1 MHLICCLLP
10 KPNRDTME
18 ALFVFLKWVA
28 SFSHV
33 DEETGSKMD
42 LHNLATVICP
52 NILYAKGKDPYKDES
67 FSAVRAVHEL
77 LEYQDEFWVVSP
89 PRPLLPFRR
98 ILTTFSP
105 PPGARGVCDH
115 PLRSRPLRQPVPNHV
130 QGDSRPCCLLPRLD
144 QDSQELGS
152 HLRHDDTR
160 GGASSAPRPAAS
172 MERARRRPT
181 WERQS
186 SRIHRRRRGATRL
199 VLHLRSHS
207 RPAGRIV
214 R

>member
-1 MHLICCLLP
+1 MSIEGVFRKNGNIRRLKDLCEALDRDAAVINLSDENPVQLAALLKRFLRDLPDPLMTFKLFHLFIASQREFLQPLPFSSLLTRDCAGIEPLEERKKIMHLICCLLP

-77 LEYQDEFWVVSP
+77 LEYQDEFWLVSP
-89 PRPLLPFRR
+89 L
-98 ILTTFSP
+98 
-105 PPGARGVCDH
+105 H
-115 PLRSRPLRQPVPNHV
+115 PLRPSRY
-130 QGDSRPCCLLPRLD
+130 
-144 QDSQELGS
+144 
-152 HLRHDDTR
+152 
-160 GGASSAPRPAAS
+160 
-172 MERARRRPT
+172 
-181 WERQS
+181 
-186 SRIHRRRRGATRL
+186 
-199 VLHLRSHS
+199 
-207 RPAGRIV
+207 
-214 R
+214 